1 MSRPGL
7 PPSDFPAHGGV
18 GNGGIG
24 GGNGVIVVLVVVM
37 VVVVV
42 LLVLV
47 VFVDDEFARQCI
59 AMNCNVLSTC
69 NTSCMLIIIG

>member
-7 PPSDFPAHGGV
+7 PPSDFPAHSGV

-42 LLVLV
+42 SWVLV
-47 VFVDDEFARQCI
+47 VFVDDEFARQ
-59 AMNCNVLSTC
+59 
-69 NTSCMLIIIG
+69 